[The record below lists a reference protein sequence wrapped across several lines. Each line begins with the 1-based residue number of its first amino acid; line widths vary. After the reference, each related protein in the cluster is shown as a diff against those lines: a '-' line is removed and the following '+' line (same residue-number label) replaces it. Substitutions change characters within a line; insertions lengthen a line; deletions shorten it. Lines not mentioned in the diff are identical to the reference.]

1 MYTKFDSSS
10 CCVRN
15 MNYIARKQERST
27 QELKNIHT
35 RRERDK
41 RERERE
47 REGERSY
54 ANACFV
60 LKQQRNF

>member
-10 CCVRN
+10 CCVRT

-27 QELKNIHT
+27 QVLKNIHT
-35 RRERDK
+35 WRL

-47 REGERSY
+47 RENKRERSY

>member
-1 MYTKFDSSS
+1 
-10 CCVRN
+10 

-35 RRERDK
+35 RRERD

-47 REGERSY
+47 REKERDHTLMH
-54 ANACFV
+54 V
-60 LKQQRNF
+60 LY